1 MLKTIEIFTPK
12 PYVLMFLEQKNY
24 KRAHY
29 EGRKSYA

>member
-1 MLKTIEIFTPK
+1 MFKTIEIFTLK
-12 PYVLMFLEQKNY
+12 PYVLMFLEQNNF